1 MSAYTTDMLIE
12 MLDLEQIEQNIYRGL
27 SPDSSYQRTFGGQVI
42 GQALMAAYKTVEED
56 RICHSLHSYF
66 IRPGDPNVAIL
77 YQVERTRDGRSFSSR
92 RVTAVQHGKTIFD
105 LTASFQQQGQTGMEF
120 QSEAPTG
127 WPNPDELKSE
137 IDLRR
142 DAVKEMGISLS
153 DNNSFTSS
161 RPIDWRPIDPLDYQK
176 SEAKPPEHSIWMKA
190 AGSLGERSADIAMN
204 QCVLAFASDYAI
216 LEACIRVKGLNWMN
230 EQLRSASLDHSM
242 WFHRPFRMDE
252 WLMNQQECISMSDS
266 RGFAAGKI
274 YTASGELVASVAQE
288 GMVRLLAAAS

>member
-42 GQALMAAYKTVEED
+42 GQALMAAYKTADKD
-56 RICHSLHSYF
+56 RVCHSLHAYF
-66 IRPGDPNVAIL
+66 IRPGDPSVPIL

-105 LTASFQQQGQTGMEF
+105 LTASFQHRDQGGLEF
-120 QSEAPTG
+120 QSEQPTG
-127 WPNPDELKSE
+127 WPSPDTLSSE

-142 DAVKEMGISLS
+142 EAVKKFGVSLDSSFISP
-153 DNNSFTSS
+153 
-161 RPIDWRPIDPLDYQK
+161 RPIDWRPIDPYDYENI
-176 SEAKPPEHSIWMKA
+176 EAKPPEHSIWMKA
-190 AGSLGERSADIAMN
+190 AGSLGDRADDVAMN

-216 LEACIRVKGLNWMN
+216 LEACIRVKGLNWLDK
-230 EQLRSASLDHSM
+230 QLRSASLDHSM
-242 WFHRPFRMDE
+242 WFHRPFRAEE
-252 WLMNQQECISMSDS
+252 WLMNQQECISLSES

-288 GMVRLLAAAS
+288 GMIRLIP

>member
-42 GQALMAAYKTVEED
+42 GQALMAAYKTADENRV
-56 RICHSLHSYF
+56 CHSLHAYF
-66 IRPGDPNVAIL
+66 IRPGDPNVPIL

-105 LTASFQQQGQTGMEF
+105 LTASFQEKDQGGLEF
-120 QSEAPTG
+120 QAPAPAG
-127 WPNPDELKSE
+127 WPSPDQLRSE
-137 IDLRR
+137 IDIRR
-142 DAVKEMGISLS
+142 DALEVLGVSADS
-153 DNNSFTSS
+153 SFVSP
-161 RPIDWRPIDPLDYQK
+161 RPIDWRPIDPIDYQNIQD
-176 SEAKPPEHSIWMKA
+176 KPPEHSIWMKA
-190 AGSLGERSADIAMN
+190 AGSLGERIDDVAMN

-216 LEACIRVKGLNWMN
+216 LEACVRVKGMNWLNK
-230 EQLRSASLDHSM
+230 QLRSASLDHSM
-242 WFHRPFRMDE
+242 WFHRQFRVED
-252 WLMNQQECISMSDS
+252 WLMNQQECISLSDS

-288 GMVRLLAAAS
+288 GMIRLLP